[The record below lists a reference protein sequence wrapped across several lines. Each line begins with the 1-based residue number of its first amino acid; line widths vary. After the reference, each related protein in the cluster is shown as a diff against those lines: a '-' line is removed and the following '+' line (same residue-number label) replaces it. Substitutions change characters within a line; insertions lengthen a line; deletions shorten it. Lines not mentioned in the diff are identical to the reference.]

1 MSWDVAGV
9 SVNGMMRLPGA
20 ETGGPQFQAS
30 PHAAHTPHAPEKK
43 PDAAL
48 VQKAIRDIE
57 QFSNFLSRRLKYSVN
72 HESGQVTVKVIDSE
86 TDKVI
91 KVLPPEELQRLH
103 NRIRESIGLLFDET
117 I

>member
-1 MSWDVAGV
+1 MSWDVAAV
-9 SVNGMMRLPGA
+9 PVNGMMRYP
-20 ETGGPQFQAS
+20 ETQTGWQQAQ
-30 PHAAHTPHAPEKK
+30 AAAQAMEKK

-48 VQKAIRDIE
+48 AQKAIHDIR
-57 QFSNFLSRRLKYSVN
+57 QFSNFLNRRLEYAISQETN
-72 HESGQVTVKVIDSE
+72 QVIVKVIDGD

-103 NRIRESIGLLFDET
+103 TRIRETIGLLFDQT